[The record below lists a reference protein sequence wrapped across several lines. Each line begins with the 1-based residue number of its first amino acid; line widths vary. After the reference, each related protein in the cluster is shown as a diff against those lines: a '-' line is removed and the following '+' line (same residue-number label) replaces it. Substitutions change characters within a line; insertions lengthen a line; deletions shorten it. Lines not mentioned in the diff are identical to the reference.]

1 MNDVEITATTPRTGP
16 FAAQGFGCPKCGS
29 ILNAKAASCDGDWH
43 SDNRREGPAVP
54 PSAGPTL
61 ALRITDVLYEAC
73 AEGPLTL
80 DEAYG
85 IADRVARF
93 VGAQVS
99 ALQAERERLRAVADD
114 AVGLLL
120 CLGFWGLDRKKEAE
134 VHAQALGLR
143 ARLATV
149 DQAGPETG
157 LSATLGSQ
165 NGEVG

>member
-1 MNDVEITATTPRTGP
+1 MDNNEITAT
-16 FAAQGFGCPKCGS
+16 A
-29 ILNAKAASCDGDWH
+29 
-43 SDNRREGPAVP
+43 
-54 PSAGPTL
+54 PSLT
-61 ALRITDVLYEAC
+61 LRITDVLYGAC

-93 VGAQVS
+93 VGTQVF
-99 ALQAERERLRAVADD
+99 ALQAERDRLREVAED

-120 CLGFWGLDRKKEAE
+120 CLGFWGLDREKEAE

-143 ARLATV
+143 ARLAAA

-157 LSATLGSQ
+157 LRATLGGQ
-165 NGEVG
+165 DGETVGTDAAETLRTSEARDA